1 MSIDLKAIRERADA
15 AAPGPWRYQNNFG
28 HLEIVADGR
37 DHFRPIAGHYG
48 IQEVDATFIAK
59 ARDDVPALLDLVDAM
74 TGALLGSE
82 RAAECGGCLECCPV
96 CRMCLIVTVADDGEH
111 AEGCPLD
118 AALTLAGFPDFASRD
133 AERAR
138 RARP

>member
-1 MSIDLKAIRERADA
+1 MSIDLKAIRARADTI
-15 AAPGPWRYQNNFG
+15 PRGDLR
-28 HLEIVADGR
+28 E
-37 DHFRPIAGHYG
+37 
-48 IQEVDATFIAK
+48 
-59 ARDDVPALLDLVDAM
+59 ARSEAVILIRHDVPAMLYLVGAL

-96 CRMCLIVTVADDGEH
+96 CRMCLIVTVADDGGH
-111 AEGCPLD
+111 ADGCPLD